1 MLYPEN
7 QQRRGRLQRLCPG
20 SLLLINLLPVA
31 GMFMDITP
39 AFRAVS
45 PPVNSKFRHK
55 TVIFIIF
62 HQNDQKHGKNFIVFI
77 AIFRVARRGKYGI
90 IYNMNN
96 ELLCT
101 FRRCN
106 YG

>member
-20 SLLLINLLPVA
+20 SLLLINLMPVA

-55 TVIFIIF
+55 LWFLSFFT
-62 HQNDQKHGKNFIVFI
+62 KTTKNT
-77 AIFRVARRGKYGI
+77 A
-90 IYNMNN
+90 
-96 ELLCT
+96 
-101 FRRCN
+101 
-106 YG
+106 

>member
-39 AFRAVS
+39 PFRAVS
-45 PPVNSKFRHK
+45 R
-55 TVIFIIF
+55 
-62 HQNDQKHGKNFIVFI
+62 
-77 AIFRVARRGKYGI
+77 
-90 IYNMNN
+90 
-96 ELLCT
+96 L
-101 FRRCN
+101 
-106 YG
+106 

>member
-31 GMFMDITP
+31 GMFMEITP
-39 AFRAVS
+39 LFRAVS

-55 TVIFIIF
+55 TVVFIIF
-62 HQNDQKHGKNFIVFI
+62 HQNNQKHGKTFIVFN

-90 IYNMNN
+90 IYNINN

-101 FRRCN
+101 FGRCN

>member
-1 MLYPEN
+1 MLHPEN

-31 GMFMDITP
+31 CMFMDITP

-45 PPVNSKFRHK
+45 SPVNSNFRHK

-62 HQNDQKHGKNFIVFI
+62 HQNNQKHGMNFIIFN
-77 AIFRVARRGKYGI
+77 AIFLVTRYGKYGI
-90 IYNMNN
+90 IYNINN

-101 FRRCN
+101 FERCN

>member
-7 QQRRGRLQRLCPG
+7 QQRRGRLQRPCPG

-31 GMFMDITP
+31 CMFMDITP

-45 PPVNSKFRHK
+45 SPVNSNFRHK

-62 HQNDQKHGKNFIVFI
+62 HQNNQKHGMNFIIFN
-77 AIFRVARRGKYGI
+77 AIFLVTRYGKYGI
-90 IYNMNN
+90 IYNINN

-101 FRRCN
+101 FERCN

>member
-20 SLLLINLLPVA
+20 SLLRINLLPVA

-39 AFRAVS
+39 PFRAVS

-55 TVIFIIF
+55 TVVFIIF
-62 HQNDQKHGKNFIVFI
+62 HQNNQKHGKTFIVFN

-90 IYNMNN
+90 IYNINN

-101 FRRCN
+101 FGRGN